1 MFKSKCG
8 SMALWMLLAAT
19 LLSVRPSGVFAAPT
33 PGAMQTGSL
42 LMRMEQGYVTATL
55 LNTDVNITVNGLVA
69 RVSVM
74 QEYADQQH
82 DFRFL
87 RKKVLERLAK
97 ESGYAADLVEPA
109 FEVFDYARNE
119 VELFPDVL
127 SNLEVLAENF
137 KILAL
142 TNGNASL
149 QKIGIDH
156 LFHDAVTAS
165 DVGAAKPAREIFEV
179 AIERSGYSAIEI
191 LHVGDHPETDIDGAR
206 EAGMQTAWMNRTSAD
221 WPEHLPQPDV
231 VVTSVTGLRNLL
243 EAALLRRQ
251 KIE

>member
-1 MFKSKCG
+1 LQRIR
-8 SMALWMLLAAT
+8 AITLDLDDTLWAIEPVIRRAEEKLWQWLAEHYPLISTSFSA
-19 LLSVRPSGVFAAPT
+19 
-33 PGAMQTGSL
+33 
-42 LMRMEQGYVTATL
+42 
-55 LNTDVNITVNGLVA
+55 TDVLDI

-87 RKKVLERLAK
+87 RKKVLARLAQ
-97 ESGYAADLVEPA
+97 EAGYATDLVEPA
-109 FEVFDYARNE
+109 FEVFDHARNE

-127 SNLEVLAENF
+127 ANLEALAENF
-137 KILAL
+137 TILAL

-156 LFHDAVTAS
+156 LFHDAVTATE
-165 DVGAAKPAREIFEV
+165 VGAAKPAREIFEV

-231 VVTSVTGLRNLL
+231 VVTTVADLRRLL
-243 EAALLRRQ
+243 ESAMLRREEI
-251 KIE
+251 K

>member
-1 MFKSKCG
+1 LQRIR
-8 SMALWMLLAAT
+8 AITLDLDDTLWEIEPVIRRAEAKLWQWLADNYPRISTNFSA
-19 LLSVRPSGVFAAPT
+19 
-33 PGAMQTGSL
+33 
-42 LMRMEQGYVTATL
+42 
-55 LNTDVNITVNGLVA
+55 TDVLSI

-206 EAGMQTAWMNRTSAD
+206 EAGMRTAWMNRTSAD

-231 VVTSVTGLRNLL
+231 IITTVDELRSLL
-243 EAALLRRQ
+243 EAALLSREEI
-251 KIE
+251 K

>member
-1 MFKSKCG
+1 MQRIR
-8 SMALWMLLAAT
+8 AITLDLDDTLWEIEPVIRRAEAKLWQWLADNYPRISTNFSA
-19 LLSVRPSGVFAAPT
+19 
-33 PGAMQTGSL
+33 
-42 LMRMEQGYVTATL
+42 
-55 LNTDVNITVNGLVA
+55 TDVLSI

>member
-1 MFKSKCG
+1 LQRIR
-8 SMALWMLLAAT
+8 AITLDLDDTLWEIEPVIRRAEAKLWQWLAENYPLISTSFSA
-19 LLSVRPSGVFAAPT
+19 
-33 PGAMQTGSL
+33 
-42 LMRMEQGYVTATL
+42 
-55 LNTDVNITVNGLVA
+55 TDVLDI

-74 QEYADQQH
+74 EEYADQQH

-87 RKKVLERLAK
+87 RKKVLARLAQ
-97 ESGYAADLVEPA
+97 EAGYATDLVEPA
-109 FEVFDYARNE
+109 FEVFDRARNE

-127 SNLEVLAENF
+127 ANLEALAENF
-137 KILAL
+137 TILAL

-156 LFHDAVTAS
+156 LFHDAVTAT

-206 EAGMQTAWMNRTSAD
+206 EAGMQTAWMNRTSAE

-231 VVTSVTGLRNLL
+231 VVTTVADLRRLL
-243 EAALLRRQ
+243 EAARLGREEI
-251 KIE
+251 K

>member
-1 MFKSKCG
+1 MHRIR
-8 SMALWMLLAAT
+8 AITLDLDDTLWEIEPVIRRAEAKLWQWLAEYYPLISTSFSA
-19 LLSVRPSGVFAAPT
+19 
-33 PGAMQTGSL
+33 
-42 LMRMEQGYVTATL
+42 
-55 LNTDVNITVNGLVA
+55 TDVLEI

-74 QEYADQQH
+74 QEYVDQQH

-87 RKKVLERLAK
+87 RKKVLARLAQ
-97 ESGYAADLVEPA
+97 EAGYATDLVEPA
-109 FEVFDYARNE
+109 FEVFDHARNE

-127 SNLEVLAENF
+127 VNLEALAENF
-137 KILAL
+137 TILAL

-156 LFHDAVTAS
+156 LFHDAVTAT

-179 AIERSGYSAIEI
+179 AIERSGYSATEI
-191 LHVGDHPETDIDGAR
+191 LHVGDHPETDVDGAR

-231 VVTSVTGLRNLL
+231 VVTNVADLRSLL
-243 EAALLRRQ
+243 ESALLRREEI
-251 KIE
+251 K

>member
-1 MFKSKCG
+1 MHRIR
-8 SMALWMLLAAT
+8 AITLDLDDTLWEIEPVIRRAEAKLWQWLAQNYPRIST
-19 LLSVRPSGVFAAPT
+19 DFS
-33 PGAMQTGSL
+33 AMD
-42 LMRMEQGYVTATL
+42 V
-55 LNTDVNITVNGLVA
+55 LNI

-87 RKKVLERLAK
+87 RKKVLERLAQ

-109 FEVFDYARNE
+109 FDVFDHARNE

-137 KILAL
+137 RILAL

-156 LFHDAVTAS
+156 LFHGAVTAT

-231 VVTSVTGLRNLL
+231 VVTTVAELRNLL
-243 EAALLRRQ
+243 EAALLRREEI
-251 KIE
+251 K

>member
-1 MFKSKCG
+1 MQRIR
-8 SMALWMLLAAT
+8 AITLDLDDTLWEIEPVIRRAEAKLWQWLAENYPRISTQFSSAD
-19 LLSVRPSGVFAAPT
+19 V
-33 PGAMQTGSL
+33 
-42 LMRMEQGYVTATL
+42 
-55 LNTDVNITVNGLVA
+55 LNI

-74 QEYADQQH
+74 EEFTDYQH

-87 RKKVLERLAK
+87 RKKVLERLAA

-109 FEVFDYARNE
+109 FEVFDHARND

-127 SNLEVLAENF
+127 SNLEALAENF
-137 KILAL
+137 TIIAL

-156 LFHDAVTAS
+156 LFHGAVTAT

-191 LHVGDHPETDIDGAR
+191 LHVGDHPETDVDGAR
-206 EAGMQTAWMNRTSAD
+206 EAGLRTAWMNRKSAD
-221 WPEHLPQPDV
+221 WPDHLHRPDV
-231 VVTSVTGLRNLL
+231 VVTTVADLRRLL
-243 EAALLRRQ
+243 ESAMLQREEA
-251 KIE
+251 K

>member
-1 MFKSKCG
+1 LQRIR
-8 SMALWMLLAAT
+8 AITLDLDDTLWEIGPVIRRAEAKLWQWLAENYPLISTSFSA
-19 LLSVRPSGVFAAPT
+19 
-33 PGAMQTGSL
+33 
-42 LMRMEQGYVTATL
+42 
-55 LNTDVNITVNGLVA
+55 TDVLDI

-74 QEYADQQH
+74 EEFADQQH
-82 DFRFL
+82 DFRFM
-87 RKKVLERLAK
+87 RKKVLERLAQ
-97 ESGYAADLVEPA
+97 ESGYATDLVEPA
-109 FEVFDYARNE
+109 FEVFDHARND

-127 SNLEVLAENF
+127 SNLEALAENF
-137 KILAL
+137 QILAL

-156 LFHDAVTAS
+156 LFHDSVTAT

-206 EAGMQTAWMNRTSAD
+206 AAGMQTAWMNRTGAN
-221 WPEHLPQPDV
+221 WPDHLPQPDV
-231 VVTSVTGLRNLL
+231 VVTTVADLRSLL

-251 KIE
+251 EIK

>member
-1 MFKSKCG
+1 MQRIR
-8 SMALWMLLAAT
+8 AITLDLDDTLWEIGPVIRRAEAKLWQWLAENYPLISTSFSA
-19 LLSVRPSGVFAAPT
+19 
-33 PGAMQTGSL
+33 
-42 LMRMEQGYVTATL
+42 
-55 LNTDVNITVNGLVA
+55 TDVLDI

-74 QEYADQQH
+74 EEFADQQH
-82 DFRFL
+82 DFRFM
-87 RKKVLERLAK
+87 RKKVLERLAQ
-97 ESGYAADLVEPA
+97 ESGYATDLVEPA
-109 FEVFDYARNE
+109 FEVFDHARND

-127 SNLEVLAENF
+127 SNLEALAENF
-137 KILAL
+137 QILAL

-156 LFHDAVTAS
+156 LFHGSVTAT

-206 EAGMQTAWMNRTSAD
+206 EAGMQTAWMNRTGAN
-221 WPEHLPQPDV
+221 WPDHLPQPDV
-231 VVTSVTGLRNLL
+231 VVTTVADLRGLL

-251 KIE
+251 EIK

>member
-1 MFKSKCG
+1 LQRIR
-8 SMALWMLLAAT
+8 AITLDLDDTLWEIEPVIRRAEAKLWQWLAENYPRISTEFSSAD
-19 LLSVRPSGVFAAPT
+19 V
-33 PGAMQTGSL
+33 
-42 LMRMEQGYVTATL
+42 
-55 LNTDVNITVNGLVA
+55 LNI

-74 QEYADQQH
+74 EEFADYQH

-87 RKKVLERLAK
+87 RKKVLERLAA

-109 FEVFDYARNE
+109 FEVFDHARND

-127 SNLEVLAENF
+127 SNLEALAENF
-137 KILAL
+137 TILAL

-156 LFHDAVTAS
+156 LFHDAVTAT

-179 AIERSGYSAIEI
+179 AIKRSGYSAIEI

-206 EAGMQTAWMNRTSAD
+206 DAGMQTAWMNRTCAD
-221 WPEHLPQPDV
+221 WPQHLRRPDA
-231 VVTSVTGLRNLL
+231 VVTNVADLRKLL
-243 EAALLRRQ
+243 EAALSRRD
-251 KIE
+251 ELE

>member
-1 MFKSKCG
+1 MQRIR
-8 SMALWMLLAAT
+8 AITLDLDDTLWEIEPVIRRAEAKLWQWLAENYPRISTEFSSAD
-19 LLSVRPSGVFAAPT
+19 V
-33 PGAMQTGSL
+33 
-42 LMRMEQGYVTATL
+42 
-55 LNTDVNITVNGLVA
+55 LNI

-74 QEYADQQH
+74 EEFADYQH

-87 RKKVLERLAK
+87 RKKVLERLAA

-109 FEVFDYARNE
+109 FEVFDHARND

-127 SNLEVLAENF
+127 SNLEALAENF
-137 KILAL
+137 TILAL

-156 LFHDAVTAS
+156 LFHDAVTAT

-206 EAGMQTAWMNRTSAD
+206 DAGMQTAWMNRTCAD
-221 WPEHLPQPDV
+221 WPQHLRRPDA
-231 VVTSVTGLRNLL
+231 VVTNVADLRKLL
-243 EAALLRRQ
+243 EAALSRRD
-251 KIE
+251 ELE

>member
-1 MFKSKCG
+1 MQRIR
-8 SMALWMLLAAT
+8 AITLDLDDTLWEIEPVIRRAEAKLWQWLADNYPRISTNFSA
-19 LLSVRPSGVFAAPT
+19 
-33 PGAMQTGSL
+33 
-42 LMRMEQGYVTATL
+42 
-55 LNTDVNITVNGLVA
+55 TDVLSI

-206 EAGMQTAWMNRTSAD
+206 EAGMRTAWMNRTSAD

-231 VVTSVTGLRNLL
+231 IITTVDELRSLL
-243 EAALLRRQ
+243 EAALLSREEI
-251 KIE
+251 K

>member
-1 MFKSKCG
+1 LQRIR
-8 SMALWMLLAAT
+8 AITLDLDDTLWEIEPVIRRAEAKLWQWLADNYPRISTQFSSAD
-19 LLSVRPSGVFAAPT
+19 V
-33 PGAMQTGSL
+33 
-42 LMRMEQGYVTATL
+42 
-55 LNTDVNITVNGLVA
+55 LNI

-74 QEYADQQH
+74 EEFTDYQH

-87 RKKVLERLAK
+87 RKKVLERLAA

-109 FEVFDYARNE
+109 FEVFDHARND

-127 SNLEVLAENF
+127 SNLEALAENF
-137 KILAL
+137 TIIAL

-156 LFHDAVTAS
+156 LFHDAVTAT

-191 LHVGDHPETDIDGAR
+191 LHVGDHPETDVDGAR
-206 EAGMQTAWMNRTSAD
+206 EAGLQTAWMNRKRVD
-221 WPEHLPQPDV
+221 WPDHLHRPDV
-231 VVTSVTGLRNLL
+231 VVTTVADLRRLL
-243 EAALLRRQ
+243 ESAMLQREEA
-251 KIE
+251 K